1 MPPYVFF
8 RDVPFL
14 EGLNFLDG
22 PHFIFVAL
30 GVVCVFV
37 AVQLRKQEKNE
48 EKAKYSDPLAFVANA
63 GPFSPESLAPGAI
76 ISRGGVDYVVRGTL
90 TCKQGPYVWH
100 EHLIDGGGKRGWF
113 EVEVDEGQLNLVLWH
128 TERSA
133 KLRPVGKITYKGM
146 EFRETERGPA
156 SFTST
161 GTTGLPASGEMTYV
175 DYTGPNGRLLTL
187 EQFGSGAPWEV
198 SLGEIIQPGEVII
211 YPAPP
216 ETGCS

>member
-1 MPPYVFF
+1 MPPFGFSRDLVVPEGFSAMDEIAFYLIMIGVF
-8 RDVPFL
+8 
-14 EGLNFLDG
+14 
-22 PHFIFVAL
+22 IIYIA
-30 GVVCVFV
+30 
-37 AVQLRKQEKNE
+37 AVSWGHRKKKEK
-48 EKAKYSDPLAFVANA
+48 KKYSDPLAFVANA

-100 EHLIDGGGKRGWF
+100 EHLIDGGGKPGWF

-133 KLRPVGKITYKGM
+133 QLRPMGTITYMGM

-156 SFTST
+156 SFTSI

-175 DYTGPNGRLLTL
+175 DYAGPNGRLLTL
-187 EQFGSGAPWEV
+187 EQFGPDAPWEV
-198 SLGEIIQPGEVII
+198 SLGEIIQPGEVVI

-216 ETGCS
+216 ETGSS